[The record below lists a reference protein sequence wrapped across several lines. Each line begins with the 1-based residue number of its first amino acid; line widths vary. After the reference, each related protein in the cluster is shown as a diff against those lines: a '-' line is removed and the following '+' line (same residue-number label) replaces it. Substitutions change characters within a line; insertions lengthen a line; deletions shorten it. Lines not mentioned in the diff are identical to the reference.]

1 MQGVTVKSRAAA
13 FACAAGALV
22 FILSLVLGQ
31 GSSGDILSIGRS
43 LIIAILCGTMSWA
56 SARRTIAAT
65 ASAIDTATERLL
77 GAAHGDLH
85 SHVPAEIGLEL
96 PDLSVAMESLFS
108 QVRTNLDHVQTLALF
123 DQVTGLANRTSFC
136 RQVEQLLA
144 ERDEDGHA
152 ALFFIDLDGFKAVND
167 TLGHAAGDQLLA
179 RVAGRLREVVM
190 AQVSTGSGDAV
201 IGRLAGDEFTMF
213 FPALPGREAAPRI
226 ARAIQFALNE
236 RFDLGSQHIDLGAS
250 IGIACYPDHGDT
262 LSALLRS
269 ADIAMYHAKHEGRGR
284 AEMFTPELALEAAD
298 RAELERDLLLGLQ
311 RDEFLLE
318 FQPQIEIGKGR
329 NDGKAVSA
337 EALVRWAHPER
348 ALVMPGAFVP
358 VAEESGAI
366 VALGDWVMGRVCET
380 AARWARSGLYQRIAI
395 NISTR
400 ELAQADFFLRL
411 RHAMATH
418 QTPPRMLELE
428 ITESLAMEMDERVLG
443 QLRAL
448 RSDGVRIAIDDF
460 GTGYSNLARLREL
473 PVDRVKI
480 DRSLVRDIATSAEA
494 RTICSAVVG
503 LIQGLGMEVVIEGVE
518 NEAQMDML
526 RVIGCTLFQGYH
538 LARPMGEAQYL
549 NLYGLIDSAPAQPL
563 DQHRA

>member
-1 MQGVTVKSRAAA
+1 MQGVTLTSRATA

-31 GSSGDILSIGRS
+31 GQATDMEGIGRS
-43 LIIAILCGTMSWA
+43 LIIAILCGTLSWG
-56 SARRTIAAT
+56 SARQTVATT
-65 ASAIDTATERLL
+65 ASAIDRATERLL
-77 GAAHGDLH
+77 DAAHGDLQ
-85 SHVPAEIGLEL
+85 SAVAREIGQEL

-108 QVRTNLDHVQTLALF
+108 QVRTNLDHVQALALF

-136 RQVEQLLA
+136 RQVERMLA
-144 ERDEDGHA
+144 ERSEEGLA

-179 RVAGRLREVVM
+179 RVAGRLREVAM
-190 AQVSTGSGDAV
+190 AQASAGVGDAL
-201 IGRLAGDEFTMF
+201 IGRLAGDEFTLFVPSM
-213 FPALPGREAAPRI
+213 ADRETAHRI
-226 ARAIQFALNE
+226 ARAIKFALGE

-262 LSALLRS
+262 LPALLRS
-269 ADIAMYHAKHEGRGR
+269 ADIAMYHAKHQGRNR

-318 FQPQIEIGKGR
+318 FQPQIEIGTGR
-329 NDGKAVSA
+329 AVTA
-337 EALVRWAHPER
+337 EALVRWVHPER
-348 ALVMPGAFVP
+348 DLVMPSSFVP

-366 VALGDWVMGRVCET
+366 VALGDWVMSRVCET
-380 AARWARSGLYQRIAI
+380 AARWAQAGMSQRIAI
-395 NISTR
+395 NISAR
-400 ELAQADFFLRL
+400 ELAQADFFMRL
-411 RHAMATH
+411 RHAVNAH
-418 QTPPRMLELE
+418 GAPPAMLELE
-428 ITESLAMEMDERVLG
+428 ITESLAMEMKPDTRD

-448 RSDGVRIAIDDF
+448 RRDGVRIAIDDF
-460 GTGYSNLARLREL
+460 GTGYSNLSRLRDL

-480 DRSLVRDIATSAEA
+480 DRSLVRDIAISAEA

-503 LIQGLGMEVVIEGVE
+503 LIQGLGMEVVVEGVE
-518 NEAQMDML
+518 TQAQMEML

-538 LARPMGEAQYL
+538 LARPMGEADYL
-549 NLYGLIDSAPAQPL
+549 TRFAAPTALPE
-563 DQHRA
+563 RRSV

>member
-1 MQGVTVKSRAAA
+1 MQGVTLTSRATA

-31 GSSGDILSIGRS
+31 GQATDMEGIGRS
-43 LIIAILCGTMSWA
+43 LIIAILCGTLSWG
-56 SARRTIAAT
+56 SARQTVATT
-65 ASAIDTATERLL
+65 ASAIDRATERLL
-77 GAAHGDLH
+77 DAAHGDLQ
-85 SHVPAEIGLEL
+85 SAVAREIGQEL

-108 QVRTNLDHVQTLALF
+108 QVRTNLDHVQALALF

-136 RQVEQLLA
+136 RQVERMLA
-144 ERDEDGHA
+144 ERSEEGLA

-179 RVAGRLREVVM
+179 RVAGRLREVAM
-190 AQVSTGSGDAV
+190 AQASAGVGDAL
-201 IGRLAGDEFTMF
+201 IGRLAGDEFTLFVPSM
-213 FPALPGREAAPRI
+213 ADRETAHRI
-226 ARAIQFALNE
+226 ARAIKFALGE

-262 LSALLRS
+262 LPALLRS
-269 ADIAMYHAKHEGRGR
+269 ADIAMYHAKHQGRNR

-318 FQPQIEIGKGR
+318 FQPQIEIGTGR
-329 NDGKAVSA
+329 AVTA
-337 EALVRWAHPER
+337 EALVRWVHPER
-348 ALVMPGAFVP
+348 DLVMPSSFVP

-366 VALGDWVMGRVCET
+366 VALGDWVMSRVCET
-380 AARWARSGLYQRIAI
+380 AARWAQAGMSQRIAI
-395 NISTR
+395 NISAR
-400 ELAQADFFLRL
+400 ELAQADFFMRL
-411 RHAMATH
+411 RHALDAH
-418 QTPPRMLELE
+418 RTPPATLELE
-428 ITESLAMEMDERVLG
+428 ITESLAMEMKADTRD

-448 RSDGVRIAIDDF
+448 RRDGVRIAIDDF
-460 GTGYSNLARLREL
+460 GTGYSNLSRLRDL

-480 DRSLVRDIATSAEA
+480 DRSLVRDIAISAEA

-503 LIQGLGMEVVIEGVE
+503 LIQGLGMEVVVEGVE
-518 NEAQMDML
+518 TQAQMEML

-538 LARPMGEAQYL
+538 LARPMGEADYL
-549 NLYGLIDSAPAQPL
+549 ARFAAPTALPERSAL
-563 DQHRA
+563 

>member
-1 MQGVTVKSRAAA
+1 MQGVTLKSRATA

-22 FILSLVLGQ
+22 FILSMMLGYTAGQ
-31 GSSGDILSIGRS
+31 EDDLLRIGRA

-56 SARRTIAAT
+56 SARRSMAAT
-65 ASAIDTATERLL
+65 ATAIDVATERLVC
-77 GAAHGDLH
+77 AAHGDLQ
-85 SHVPAEIGLEL
+85 SPVPSEIAKEL

-108 QVRTNLDHVQTLALF
+108 QVRTNLDHVQALALF

-136 RQVEQLLA
+136 RQVERHLA
-144 ERDEDGHA
+144 ERTDAGMA
-152 ALFFIDLDGFKAVND
+152 ALFFIDLDGFKGVND

-190 AQVSTGSGDAV
+190 AQVSNGTGDAV

-213 FPALPGREAAPRI
+213 FPTLTGRSAASRI
-226 ARAIQFALNE
+226 ARAIQFALSE
-236 RFDLGSQHIDLGAS
+236 RFDLGSQHVELGAS

-262 LSALLRS
+262 LSALLRA

-284 AEMFTPELALEAAD
+284 AEIYTAELAVEAAD
-298 RAELERDLLLGLQ
+298 RAELERELLLALQ
-311 RDEFLLE
+311 REEFLLE
-318 FQPQIEIGKGR
+318 FQPQIDIVTG
-329 NDGKAVSA
+329 DAVAA

-348 ALVMPGAFVP
+348 DLVMPGAFVP

-366 VALGDWVMGRVCET
+366 VALGDWVMSRVCET
-380 AARWARSGLYQRIAI
+380 AARWAKAGMTQRIAI

-418 QTPPRMLELE
+418 ETPAAMLELE
-428 ITESLAMEMDERVLG
+428 ITESLAMEMEPRILT

-448 RSDGVRIAIDDF
+448 RDDGVRIAIDDF

-503 LIQGLGMEVVIEGVE
+503 LIQGLGMEVVVEGIES
-518 NEAQMDML
+518 EAQMDVL
-526 RVIGCTLFQGYH
+526 RVIGCSLFQGYH
-538 LARPMGEAQYL
+538 LARPSRERAYL
-549 NLYGLIDSAPAQPL
+549 DRFAPALAVL
-563 DQHRA
+563 DMRSV

>member
-1 MQGVTVKSRAAA
+1 MQGVTLKSRAAA

-22 FILSLVLGQ
+22 FTLSLVLGYTPGGQ
-31 GSSGDILSIGRS
+31 DDIVQVGRA

-56 SARRTIAAT
+56 SATRTVAT
-65 ASAIDTATERLL
+65 TANAIDAATERLL
-77 GAAHGDLH
+77 SAAHGDLH
-85 SHVPAEIGLEL
+85 SRVPAEIGAEL

-136 RQVEQLLA
+136 RQVERHLA
-144 ERDEDGHA
+144 EREDTGMA
-152 ALFFIDLDGFKAVND
+152 ALFFIDLDGFKSVND

-190 AQVSTGSGDAV
+190 AQVAAGTGDAV

-213 FPALPGREAAPRI
+213 FPNLTGPNAAARI
-226 ARAIQFALNE
+226 ARAIQFALGE
-236 RFDLGSQHIDLGAS
+236 RFDLGSQHVDLGAS

-262 LSALLRS
+262 LATLLRA
-269 ADIAMYHAKHEGRGR
+269 ADVAMYHAKHEGRGR
-284 AEMFTPELALEAAD
+284 AEMYSAELALAASD
-298 RAELERDLLLGLQ
+298 RADLERDLLLALQ

-318 FQPQIEIGKGR
+318 FQPQIDIASGQ
-329 NDGKAVSA
+329 AVTA
-337 EALVRWAHPER
+337 EALVRWAHPQR
-348 ALVMPGAFVP
+348 DMVMMPGAFVP
-358 VAEESGAI
+358 VAEESGVI

-380 AARWARSGLYQRIAI
+380 AARWAQTGVQQRIAI

-400 ELAQADFFLRL
+400 ELGQADFFLRL
-411 RHAMATH
+411 RHAIATH
-418 QTPPRMLELE
+418 RAPPAMLELE
-428 ITESLAMEMDERVLG
+428 ITESLAMEMEPRILD
-443 QLRAL
+443 QLSAL
-448 RSDGVRIAIDDF
+448 RRDGVRIAIDDF
-460 GTGYSNLARLREL
+460 GTGYSNLSRLREL

-503 LIQGLGMEVVIEGVE
+503 LIQGLGMEVVVEGIE
-518 NEAQMDML
+518 NQAQMDML

-538 LARPMGEAQYL
+538 LAMPTGEQDYLSRYAAHAPMQERGA
-549 NLYGLIDSAPAQPL
+549 G
-563 DQHRA
+563 